1 MLLLMVFLFV
11 FLLVSGAP
19 VYLFMF
25 LPAVVAIFFT
35 IPEPMTIANIF
46 IQNIQNFSLISIPLF
61 IFTGNLCSRT
71 GMAKYLIRFLD
82 SCIGHLTGGLAIA
95 AILAAVF
102 FAGITG
108 SSAADASA
116 IGLLLIKPMVE
127 AGYERKFVTA
137 LLAAGA
143 TIGLIVPPSIPL
155 ILYGF
160 LAEESV
166 GKLFIGG
173 LLPALII
180 VLALGIYSVWY
191 CKKKGYGRKAKA
203 TMEERIKSFVTAL
216 PILGVL
222 VIVMGTIYS
231 GITTPT
237 ETAGIASVYALFISI
252 FVYKSLNWIL
262 FKEIVLRTVRF
273 SGMIFLIIAGS
284 LVMSFFLTYDQTPQK
299 LTQYII
305 SQNLSPAL
313 FLLAINIVLL
323 LLGIPI
329 EPPPLIFMIVPLIAP
344 ILGSLGIDKIHFAI
358 IFMINMQIAICTPPV
373 GINLFIIS
381 GIAEAPTHEIFRSII
396 PFTIILIFMLF
407 IITYIPF
414 LSLVFVR

>member
-25 LPAVVAIFFT
+25 LPAVVVIFFT
-35 IPEPMTIANIF
+35 LPEPMTIANIS
-46 IQNIQNFSLISIPLF
+46 ITSIQNFSLISIPLF

-82 SCIGHLTGGLAIA
+82 SFIGHLTGGLAIA

-155 ILYGF
+155 ILYGY

-166 GKLFIGG
+166 EKLFIGG
-173 LLPALII
+173 LLPSVMIAF
-180 VLALGIYSVWY
+180 ALGIYSVWY
-191 CKKKGYGRKAKA
+191 CKKKGYGRKTKA
-203 TMEERIKSFVTAL
+203 TGGERIRSFVTAL

-237 ETAGIASVYALFISI
+237 ETAAIASVYALFISVFI
-252 FVYKSLNWIL
+252 YKCLNWTL

-299 LTQYII
+299 LTQFII
-305 SQNLSPAL
+305 SQNLSPAV
-313 FLLAINIVLL
+313 FLLAINILLL

-344 ILGSLGIDKIHFAI
+344 ILGTLGIDKIHFAI
-358 IFMINMQIAICTPPV
+358 IFMINMQIAICSPPV

-381 GIAEAPTHEIFRSII
+381 GIAEAPTHEIFKSII
-396 PFTIILIFMLF
+396 PFAIILVCMLF
-407 IITYIPF
+407 IITYVPS

>member
-25 LPAVVAIFFT
+25 LPAVVVIFFT
-35 IPEPMTIANIF
+35 LPEPMTIANIS
-46 IQNIQNFSLISIPLF
+46 ITSIQNFTLISIPLF

-82 SCIGHLTGGLAIA
+82 NFIGHLTGGLAIA

-166 GKLFIGG
+166 EKLFIGG
-173 LLPALII
+173 LLPSVMIAF
-180 VLALGIYSVWY
+180 ALGIYSVWY
-191 CKKKGYGRKAKA
+191 CKKKGYGRKTKA
-203 TMEERIKSFVTAL
+203 TGGERIRSFVTAL

-237 ETAGIASVYALFISI
+237 ETAAIASVYALFISVFI
-252 FVYKSLNWIL
+252 YKCLNWTL

-299 LTQYII
+299 LTQFII
-305 SQNLSPAL
+305 SQNLSPAV
-313 FLLAINIVLL
+313 FLLAINILLL

-344 ILGSLGIDKIHFAI
+344 ILGTLGIDKIHFAI
-358 IFMINMQIAICTPPV
+358 IFMINMQIAICSPPV

-381 GIAEAPTHEIFRSII
+381 GIAEAPTHEIFKSII
-396 PFTIILIFMLF
+396 PFAIILVCMLF
-407 IITYIPF
+407 IITYVPS

>member
-1 MLLLMVFLFV
+1 MLLLMLLLFV
-11 FLLVSGAP
+11 VLLLSGAP

-35 IPEPMTIANIF
+35 LPEPMTIANIF
-46 IQNIQNFSLISIPLF
+46 IQNVQNFSLISIPLF
-61 IFTGNLCSRT
+61 IFTGNLCSQT
-71 GMAKYLIRFLD
+71 GMAKYLVRFLD
-82 SCIGHLTGGLAIA
+82 NLIGHLTGGLAIA
-95 AILAAVF
+95 AIMAAVF

-116 IGLLLIKPMVE
+116 IGLLLIKPMME

-166 GKLFIGG
+166 EKLFIGG
-173 LLPALII
+173 LLPSVMIALALI
-180 VLALGIYSVWY
+180 IYSVWY

-203 TMEERIKSFVTAL
+203 TWGERARSFVTAS

-237 ETAGIASVYALFISI
+237 ETAGIASVYALFISVFI
-252 FVYKSLNWIL
+252 YKSLNWVL
-262 FKEIVLRTVRF
+262 FKEIVLKTVRF

-305 SQNLSPAL
+305 SQNLSPWL
-313 FLLAINIVLL
+313 FLLAINIILL
-323 LLGIPI
+323 ILGIPI
-329 EPPPLIFMIVPLIAP
+329 DPPPLIFMIVPLIAP
-344 ILGSLGIDKIHFAI
+344 ILGTLGIDKIHFAI

-396 PFTIILIFMLF
+396 PFTIILIVMLF
-407 IITYIPF
+407 IITYVPS

>member
-1 MLLLMVFLFV
+1 LMVFLFV

-25 LPAVVAIFFT
+25 LPAVVVIFFT
-35 IPEPMTIANIF
+35 LPEPMTIVNIS
-46 IQNIQNFSLISIPLF
+46 ITSIQNFTLISIPLF

-82 SCIGHLTGGLAIA
+82 SFIGHLTGGLAIA

-155 ILYGF
+155 ILYGY

-166 GKLFIGG
+166 EKLFIGG
-173 LLPALII
+173 LLPSVMIAF
-180 VLALGIYSVWY
+180 ALGIYSVWY
-191 CKKKGYGRKAKA
+191 CKKKGYGRKTKA
-203 TMEERIKSFVTAL
+203 TGRERIRSFVTAL

-237 ETAGIASVYALFISI
+237 ETAAIASVYALFISVFI
-252 FVYKSLNWIL
+252 YKCLNWTL

-299 LTQYII
+299 LTQFII
-305 SQNLSPAL
+305 SQNLSPAV
-313 FLLAINIVLL
+313 FLLAINILLL

-329 EPPPLIFMIVPLIAP
+329 EPPPLIFMIIPLIAP
-344 ILGSLGIDKIHFAI
+344 VLGSLGIDKIHFAI
-358 IFMINMQIAICTPPV
+358 IFMINMQIAICSPPV

-381 GIAEAPTHEIFRSII
+381 GIAEAPTHEIFKSII
-396 PFTIILIFMLF
+396 PFAIILVCMLF
-407 IITYIPF
+407 IITYVPS

>member
-1 MLLLMVFLFV
+1 MLLFMVFLFA
-11 FLLVSGAP
+11 FLLISGSP

-35 IPEPMTIANIF
+35 LPEPMTIANIF

-71 GMAKYLIRFLD
+71 GMARYLVRFFD
-82 SCIGHLTGGLAIA
+82 SLIGHLTGGLAIA
-95 AILAAVF
+95 AILAAIF

-116 IGLLLIKPMVE
+116 IGLLLIKPMME

-173 LLPALII
+173 LLPAVMIAF
-180 VLALGIYSVWY
+180 ALGIYSVWY
-191 CKKKGYGRKAKA
+191 CKKKGYGRKTKA
-203 TMEERIKSFVTAL
+203 SWGERFRSFVTAL

-237 ETAGIASVYALFISI
+237 ETAGIASVYALFISV
-252 FVYKSLNWIL
+252 FVYRSLSWVL
-262 FKEIVLRTVRF
+262 FKEIVLKTVRF

-305 SQNLSPAL
+305 SQNLSPWL
-313 FLLAINIVLL
+313 FLLAINVILL

-344 ILGSLGIDKIHFAI
+344 ILGNLEIDKIHFAI

-396 PFTIILIFMLF
+396 PFTIILILMLF
-407 IITYIPF
+407 IITYVPS

>member
-11 FLLVSGAP
+11 FLLVSGSP

-25 LPAVVAIFFT
+25 LPAVVVIFFT
-35 IPEPMTIANIF
+35 LPEPMTIANIS
-46 IQNIQNFSLISIPLF
+46 ITSIQNFTLISIPLF

-82 SCIGHLTGGLAIA
+82 SFIGHLTGGLAIA

-155 ILYGF
+155 ILYGY

-166 GKLFIGG
+166 EKLFIGG
-173 LLPALII
+173 LLPSVMIAF
-180 VLALGIYSVWY
+180 ALGIYSVWY
-191 CKKKGYGRKAKA
+191 CKKKGYGRKTKA
-203 TMEERIKSFVTAL
+203 TGGERIRSFVTAL

-237 ETAGIASVYALFISI
+237 ETAAIASVYALFISVFI
-252 FVYKSLNWIL
+252 YKCLNWTL

-299 LTQYII
+299 LTQFII
-305 SQNLSPAL
+305 SQNLSPAV
-313 FLLAINIVLL
+313 FLLAINILLL

-329 EPPPLIFMIVPLIAP
+329 EPPPLIFMIIPLIAP
-344 ILGSLGIDKIHFAI
+344 VLGTLGIDKIHFAI
-358 IFMINMQIAICTPPV
+358 IFMINMQIAICSPPV

-381 GIAEAPTHEIFRSII
+381 GIAEAPTHEIFKSII
-396 PFTIILIFMLF
+396 PFAIILVCMLF
-407 IITYIPF
+407 IITYVPS

>member
-1 MLLLMVFLFV
+1 MLLLMALLFAL
-11 FLLVSGAP
+11 LLVSGAP

-25 LPAVVAIFFT
+25 LPALVVIFLSL
-35 IPEPMTIANIF
+35 PEPMTVANISL
-46 IQNIQNFSLISIPLF
+46 NSVQNFTLISIPLF
-61 IFTGNLCSRT
+61 IFTGNLCSLT
-71 GMAKYLIRFLD
+71 GMAKYLVRFLD
-82 SCIGHLTGGLAIA
+82 NLIGHLTGGLAIA

-155 ILYGF
+155 ILYGY

-166 GKLFIGG
+166 EKLFIGG
-173 LLPALII
+173 LLPAALIAT
-180 VLALGIYSVWY
+180 ALVIYSVWY
-191 CKKKGYGRKAKA
+191 CKRKGYGRKTKA
-203 TMEERIKSFVTAL
+203 TWGERIRSFIAAL

-237 ETAGIASVYALFISI
+237 ETAAIASVYALFISVFI
-252 FVYKSLNWIL
+252 YKSLNWRL
-262 FKEIVLRTVRF
+262 FKEVVLRTVRF

-313 FLLAINIVLL
+313 FLLAINIILL

-329 EPPPLIFMIVPLIAP
+329 EPPPLIFMIIPLVAP
-344 ILGSLGIDKIHFAI
+344 ILASLGIDKIHFAI
-358 IFMINMQIAICTPPV
+358 MFMINMQIAICSPPV

-396 PFTIILIFMLF
+396 PFAIILLCMLF
-407 IITYIPF
+407 IITYVPS

>member
-25 LPAVVAIFFT
+25 LPAVVVIFFT
-35 IPEPMTIANIF
+35 LPEPMTIANIS
-46 IQNIQNFSLISIPLF
+46 ITSIQNFTLISIPLF

-82 SCIGHLTGGLAIA
+82 SFIGHLTGGLAIA

-155 ILYGF
+155 ILYGY

-166 GKLFIGG
+166 EKLFIGG
-173 LLPALII
+173 LLPSVMIAF
-180 VLALGIYSVWY
+180 ALGIYSVWY
-191 CKKKGYGRKAKA
+191 CKKKGYGRKTKA
-203 TMEERIKSFVTAL
+203 TGGERIRSFVTAL

-237 ETAGIASVYALFISI
+237 ETAAIASVYALFISVFI
-252 FVYKSLNWIL
+252 YKCLNWTL

-299 LTQYII
+299 LTQFII
-305 SQNLSPAL
+305 SQNLSPAF
-313 FLLAINIVLL
+313 FLLAINILLL

-344 ILGSLGIDKIHFAI
+344 ILGTLGIDKIHFAI
-358 IFMINMQIAICTPPV
+358 IFMINMQIAICSPPV

-381 GIAEAPTHEIFRSII
+381 GIAEAPTHEIFKSII
-396 PFTIILIFMLF
+396 PFAIILVCMLF
-407 IITYIPF
+407 IITYVPS

>member
-1 MLLLMVFLFV
+1 
-11 FLLVSGAP
+11 
-19 VYLFMF
+19 
-25 LPAVVAIFFT
+25 
-35 IPEPMTIANIF
+35 
-46 IQNIQNFSLISIPLF
+46 
-61 IFTGNLCSRT
+61 
-71 GMAKYLIRFLD
+71 MAKYLIRFLD
-82 SCIGHLTGGLAIA
+82 SFIGHLTGGLAIA

-155 ILYGF
+155 ILYGY

-166 GKLFIGG
+166 EKLFIGG
-173 LLPALII
+173 LLPSVMIAF
-180 VLALGIYSVWY
+180 ALGIYSVWY
-191 CKKKGYGRKAKA
+191 CKKKGYGRKTKA
-203 TMEERIKSFVTAL
+203 TGGERIRSFVTAL

-237 ETAGIASVYALFISI
+237 ETAAIASVYALFISVFI
-252 FVYKSLNWIL
+252 YKCLNWTL

-299 LTQYII
+299 LTQFII
-305 SQNLSPAL
+305 SQNLSPAV
-313 FLLAINIVLL
+313 FLLAINILLL

-344 ILGSLGIDKIHFAI
+344 ILGTLGIDKIHFAI
-358 IFMINMQIAICTPPV
+358 IFMINMQIAICSPPV

-381 GIAEAPTHEIFRSII
+381 GIAEAPTHEIFKSII
-396 PFTIILIFMLF
+396 PFAIILVCMLF
-407 IITYIPF
+407 IITYVPS

>member
-11 FLLVSGAP
+11 FLLVSGSP

-25 LPAVVAIFFT
+25 LPAVVVIFFT
-35 IPEPMTIANIF
+35 LPEPMTIANIS
-46 IQNIQNFSLISIPLF
+46 ITSIQNFTLISIPLF

-82 SCIGHLTGGLAIA
+82 NFIGHLTGGLAIA

-155 ILYGF
+155 ILYGY

-166 GKLFIGG
+166 EKLFIGG
-173 LLPALII
+173 LLPSVMIAF
-180 VLALGIYSVWY
+180 ALGIYSVWY
-191 CKKKGYGRKAKA
+191 CKKKGYGRKTKA
-203 TMEERIKSFVTAL
+203 TGGERIRSFVTAL

-237 ETAGIASVYALFISI
+237 ETAAIASVYALFISVFI
-252 FVYKSLNWIL
+252 YKCLNWTL

-299 LTQYII
+299 LTQFII
-305 SQNLSPAL
+305 SQNLSPAV
-313 FLLAINIVLL
+313 FLLAINILLL

-329 EPPPLIFMIVPLIAP
+329 EPPPLIFMIIPLIAP
-344 ILGSLGIDKIHFAI
+344 VLGTLGIDKIHFAI
-358 IFMINMQIAICTPPV
+358 IFMINMQIAICSPPV

-381 GIAEAPTHEIFRSII
+381 GIAEAPTHEIFKSII
-396 PFTIILIFMLF
+396 PFAIILVCMLF
-407 IITYIPF
+407 IITYVPS

>member
-1 MLLLMVFLFV
+1 MLVFMVFLFA
-11 FLLVSGAP
+11 FLLISGSP

-35 IPEPMTIANIF
+35 LPEPMTIANIF

-71 GMAKYLIRFLD
+71 GMAKYLVRFFDNL
-82 SCIGHLTGGLAIA
+82 IGHLTGGLAIA
-95 AILAAVF
+95 AILAAIF

-116 IGLLLIKPMVE
+116 IGLLLIKPMTE
-127 AGYERKFVTA
+127 AGYERRFVTA

-173 LLPALII
+173 LLPAVMIA
-180 VLALGIYSVWY
+180 VALGIYSVWY
-191 CKKKGYGRKAKA
+191 CKKKGYGSKAKA
-203 TMEERIKSFVTAL
+203 SWGERIRSFVTAL

-252 FVYKSLNWIL
+252 FIYRSLSWLL
-262 FKEIVLRTVRF
+262 FKEIVLKTVRF

-299 LTQYII
+299 LTEYII
-305 SQNLSPAL
+305 SQNLSPWL
-313 FLLAINIVLL
+313 FLLAINIILL

-344 ILGSLGIDKIHFAI
+344 ILGNLGIDKIHFAI

-396 PFTIILIFMLF
+396 PFTIILIMMLF
-407 IITYIPF
+407 IITYVPS

>member
-11 FLLVSGAP
+11 FLLVSGSP

-25 LPAVVAIFFT
+25 LPAVVVIFFT
-35 IPEPMTIANIF
+35 LPEPMTIANIS
-46 IQNIQNFSLISIPLF
+46 ITSIQNFTLISIPLF

-82 SCIGHLTGGLAIA
+82 SFIGHLTGGLAIA

-155 ILYGF
+155 ILYGY

-166 GKLFIGG
+166 EKLFIGG
-173 LLPALII
+173 LLPSVMIAF
-180 VLALGIYSVWY
+180 ALGIYSVWY
-191 CKKKGYGRKAKA
+191 CKKKGYGRKTKA
-203 TMEERIKSFVTAL
+203 TGGERIRSFVTAL

-237 ETAGIASVYALFISI
+237 ETAAIASVYALFISVFI
-252 FVYKSLNWIL
+252 YKCLNWTL

-273 SGMIFLIIAGS
+273 SGMIFLIISGS

-299 LTQYII
+299 LTQFII
-305 SQNLSPAL
+305 SQNLSPAV
-313 FLLAINIVLL
+313 FLLAINILLL

-344 ILGSLGIDKIHFAI
+344 ILGTLGIDKIHFAI
-358 IFMINMQIAICTPPV
+358 IFMINMQIAICSPPV

-381 GIAEAPTHEIFRSII
+381 GIAEAPTHEIFKSII
-396 PFTIILIFMLF
+396 PFAIILVCMLF
-407 IITYIPF
+407 IITYVPS

>member
-1 MLLLMVFLFV
+1 MAGLFLF
-11 FLLVSGAP
+11 LLISGAP

-25 LPAVVAIFFT
+25 LPAFVAIFFT
-35 IPEPMTIANIF
+35 LPEPMTVINTSLTS
-46 IQNIQNFSLISIPLF
+46 IQNFTLISIPLF

-82 SCIGHLTGGLAIA
+82 NLIGHLTGGLAIA

-155 ILYGF
+155 ILYGY

-166 GKLFIGG
+166 EKLFIAG
-173 LLPALII
+173 LLPAGMIAA
-180 VLALGIYSVWY
+180 ALVIYSVWY
-191 CKKKGYGRKAKA
+191 CKKKGYGRKTRA
-203 TMEERIKSFVTAL
+203 TRGERIRSFVAAL

-237 ETAGIASVYALFISI
+237 ETAAIASVYALLISVFI
-252 FVYKSLNWIL
+252 YKSLNWTL

-313 FLLAINIVLL
+313 FLLAINIILL

-329 EPPPLIFMIVPLIAP
+329 EPPPLIFMIIPLVAP
-344 ILGSLGIDKIHFAI
+344 VLGNLGIDKIHFAI
-358 IFMINMQIAICTPPV
+358 IFMINMQIAICSPPV

-396 PFTIILIFMLF
+396 PFAIILLCMLV
-407 IITYIPF
+407 IITYVPS
-414 LSLVFVR
+414 LSLVLVR

>member
-25 LPAVVAIFFT
+25 LPAVVVIFFT
-35 IPEPMTIANIF
+35 LPEPMTIANIS
-46 IQNIQNFSLISIPLF
+46 ITSIQNFTLISIPLF

-82 SCIGHLTGGLAIA
+82 SFIGHLTGGLAIA

-155 ILYGF
+155 ILYGY

-166 GKLFIGG
+166 EKLFIGG
-173 LLPALII
+173 LLPSVMIAF
-180 VLALGIYSVWY
+180 ALGIYSVWY
-191 CKKKGYGRKAKA
+191 CKKKGYGRKTKA
-203 TMEERIKSFVTAL
+203 TGGERIRSFVTAL

-237 ETAGIASVYALFISI
+237 ETAAIASVYALFISVFI
-252 FVYKSLNWIL
+252 YKCLNWTL

-299 LTQYII
+299 LTQFII
-305 SQNLSPAL
+305 SQNLSPAV
-313 FLLAINIVLL
+313 FLLAINILLL

-344 ILGSLGIDKIHFAI
+344 VLGSLGIDKIHFAI
-358 IFMINMQIAICTPPV
+358 IFMINMQIAICSPPV

-381 GIAEAPTHEIFRSII
+381 GIAEAPTHEIFKSII
-396 PFTIILIFMLF
+396 PFAIILVCMLF
-407 IITYIPF
+407 IITYVPS

>member
-1 MLLLMVFLFV
+1 
-11 FLLVSGAP
+11 
-19 VYLFMF
+19 
-25 LPAVVAIFFT
+25 
-35 IPEPMTIANIF
+35 
-46 IQNIQNFSLISIPLF
+46 
-61 IFTGNLCSRT
+61 
-71 GMAKYLIRFLD
+71 LD
-82 SCIGHLTGGLAIA
+82 SFIGHLTGGLAIA

-313 FLLAINIVLL
+313 FLLAINIILL

>member
-1 MLLLMVFLFV
+1 MLLFMVFLFA
-11 FLLVSGAP
+11 FLLISGSP

-35 IPEPMTIANIF
+35 LPEPMTIANIF

-71 GMAKYLIRFLD
+71 GMAKYLVRFFDHL
-82 SCIGHLTGGLAIA
+82 IGHLTGGLAIA
-95 AILAAVF
+95 AILAAIF

-116 IGLLLIKPMVE
+116 IGLLLIKPMTE

-160 LAEESV
+160 LAEESI

-173 LLPALII
+173 LLPAAMIAF
-180 VLALGIYSVWY
+180 ALGIYSVWY

-203 TMEERIKSFVTAL
+203 SWGERFRSFVKAL

-252 FVYKSLNWIL
+252 FIYRSLSWVL
-262 FKEIVLRTVRF
+262 FKEIVLKTVRF

-305 SQNLSPAL
+305 SQNLSPWL
-313 FLLAINIVLL
+313 FLLAINIILL

-344 ILGSLGIDKIHFAI
+344 ILGNLGIDKIHFAI

-396 PFTIILIFMLF
+396 PFTIILIVMLF
-407 IITYIPF
+407 IITYVPS

>member
-25 LPAVVAIFFT
+25 LPALVVIFFT
-35 IPEPMTIANIF
+35 LPEPMTVANIS
-46 IQNIQNFSLISIPLF
+46 ITSIQNFTLISIPLF

-82 SCIGHLTGGLAIA
+82 SFIGHLTGGLAIA

-155 ILYGF
+155 ILYGY

-166 GKLFIGG
+166 EKLFIGG
-173 LLPALII
+173 LLPSVMIAF
-180 VLALGIYSVWY
+180 ALGIYSVWY
-191 CKKKGYGRKAKA
+191 CKKKGYGRKTKA
-203 TMEERIKSFVTAL
+203 TGGERIRSFVTAL

-237 ETAGIASVYALFISI
+237 ETAAIASVYALFIGVFI
-252 FVYKSLNWIL
+252 YKCLNWTL

-299 LTQYII
+299 LTQFII
-305 SQNLSPAL
+305 SQNLSPAV
-313 FLLAINIVLL
+313 FLLAINILLL

-329 EPPPLIFMIVPLIAP
+329 EPPPLIFMIIPLIAP
-344 ILGSLGIDKIHFAI
+344 VLGSLGIDKIHFAI
-358 IFMINMQIAICTPPV
+358 IFMINMQIAICSPPV

-381 GIAEAPTHEIFRSII
+381 GIAEAPTHEIFKSII
-396 PFTIILIFMLF
+396 PFAIILVCMLF
-407 IITYIPF
+407 IITYVPS

>member
-1 MLLLMVFLFV
+1 MLLLMAFLFV
-11 FLLVSGAP
+11 FLLFSGTP

-25 LPAVVAIFFT
+25 LPAVVVIFFT
-35 IPEPMTIANIF
+35 LPEPMTIANIS
-46 IQNIQNFSLISIPLF
+46 ITSIQNFTLISIPLF

-82 SCIGHLTGGLAIA
+82 SFIGHLTGGLAIA

-155 ILYGF
+155 ILYGY

-166 GKLFIGG
+166 EKLFIGG
-173 LLPALII
+173 LLPSVMIAF
-180 VLALGIYSVWY
+180 ALGIYSVWY
-191 CKKKGYGRKAKA
+191 CKKKGYGRKTKA
-203 TMEERIKSFVTAL
+203 TGGERIRSFVTAL

-237 ETAGIASVYALFISI
+237 ETAAIASVYALFISVFI
-252 FVYKSLNWIL
+252 YKCLNWTL

-299 LTQYII
+299 LTQFII
-305 SQNLSPAL
+305 SQNLSPAV
-313 FLLAINIVLL
+313 FLLAINILLL

-344 ILGSLGIDKIHFAI
+344 VLGSLGIDKIHFAI
-358 IFMINMQIAICTPPV
+358 IFMINMQIAICSPPV

-381 GIAEAPTHEIFRSII
+381 GIAEAPTHEIFKSII
-396 PFTIILIFMLF
+396 PFAIILVCMLF
-407 IITYIPF
+407 IITYVPS

>member
-11 FLLVSGAP
+11 FLLVSGSP

-25 LPAVVAIFFT
+25 LPAVVVIFFT
-35 IPEPMTIANIF
+35 LPEPMTIANIS
-46 IQNIQNFSLISIPLF
+46 ITSIQNFTLISIPLF

-82 SCIGHLTGGLAIA
+82 NFIGHLTGGLAIA

-155 ILYGF
+155 ILYGY

-166 GKLFIGG
+166 EKLFIGG
-173 LLPALII
+173 LLPSVMIAF
-180 VLALGIYSVWY
+180 ALGIYSVWY
-191 CKKKGYGRKAKA
+191 CKKKGYGRKTKA
-203 TMEERIKSFVTAL
+203 TGGERIRSFVTAL

-237 ETAGIASVYALFISI
+237 ETAAIASVYALFISVFI
-252 FVYKSLNWIL
+252 YKCLNWTL

-299 LTQYII
+299 LTQFII
-305 SQNLSPAL
+305 SQNLSPAV
-313 FLLAINIVLL
+313 FLLAINILLL

-344 ILGSLGIDKIHFAI
+344 ILGTLGIDKIHFAI
-358 IFMINMQIAICTPPV
+358 IFMINMQIAICSPPV

-381 GIAEAPTHEIFRSII
+381 GIAEAPTHEIFKSII
-396 PFTIILIFMLF
+396 PFAIILVCMLF
-407 IITYIPF
+407 IITYVPS

>member
-25 LPAVVAIFFT
+25 LPAVVVIFFT
-35 IPEPMTIANIF
+35 LPEPMTIANIS
-46 IQNIQNFSLISIPLF
+46 ITSIQNFTLISIPLF

-82 SCIGHLTGGLAIA
+82 SFIGHLTGGLAIA

-155 ILYGF
+155 ILYGY

-166 GKLFIGG
+166 EKLFIGG
-173 LLPALII
+173 LLPSVMIAF
-180 VLALGIYSVWY
+180 ALGIYSVWY
-191 CKKKGYGRKAKA
+191 CKKKGYGRKTKA
-203 TMEERIKSFVTAL
+203 TGGERIRSFVTAL

-237 ETAGIASVYALFISI
+237 ETAAIASVYALFISVFI
-252 FVYKSLNWIL
+252 YKCLNWTL

-299 LTQYII
+299 LTQFII
-305 SQNLSPAL
+305 SQNLSPAV
-313 FLLAINIVLL
+313 FLLAINILLL

-344 ILGSLGIDKIHFAI
+344 ILGTLGIDKIHFAI
-358 IFMINMQIAICTPPV
+358 IFMINMQIAICSPPV

-381 GIAEAPTHEIFRSII
+381 GIAEAPTHEIFKSII
-396 PFTIILIFMLF
+396 PFAIILVCMLF
-407 IITYIPF
+407 IITYVPS

>member
-1 MLLLMVFLFV
+1 MLLFMVFLFA
-11 FLLVSGAP
+11 FLLVSGGP

-35 IPEPMTIANIF
+35 LPEPMTIANIF

-71 GMAKYLIRFLD
+71 GMAKYLVRFFDNL
-82 SCIGHLTGGLAIA
+82 IGHLTGGLAIA
-95 AILAAVF
+95 AILAAIF

-116 IGLLLIKPMVE
+116 IGLLLIKPMME

-173 LLPALII
+173 LLPAAMIA
-180 VLALGIYSVWY
+180 LALGIYSVWY

-203 TMEERIKSFVTAL
+203 SWGERIRSFVTAL

-252 FVYKSLNWIL
+252 FIYKSLSWVL
-262 FKEIVLRTVRF
+262 FKEIVLKTVRF

-305 SQNLSPAL
+305 SQNLSPWL
-313 FLLAINIVLL
+313 FLLAINIILL

-344 ILGSLGIDKIHFAI
+344 ILGNLGIDKIHFAI

-396 PFTIILIFMLF
+396 PFTIILIVMLF
-407 IITYIPF
+407 IITYVPS